1 MLVAQITDTHLGFAK
16 RSRGNVERLERVIV
30 AIAGHDPALVL
41 VTGDLTETGDPD
53 AYRLLRRMLQPFA
66 GRVLLTVGNHD
77 RRNAF
82 FETFSDIAPQAGFA
96 QTADARGPLRV
107 VMLDTLDEGWE
118 TAGFCV
124 QRADWLDACLK
135 QQVDQPTLIALH
147 HPPARTG
154 VDWIDVNADGRWS
167 ARLSAVVSRHPQV
180 VGLVAGHVH
189 QPVATSFA
197 GRPLLIAPPAA
208 LPVAYDIRP
217 IDPEVPDGRALIVA
231 RPPGFALHRWTGES
245 LITYFGTA
253 DDAPPVAQFD
263 RETQAMVTQR
273 FAEAATHDL

>member
-1 MLVAQITDTHLGFAK
+1 MLIAQITDTHLGFTE
-16 RSRGNVERLERVIV
+16 RSCGNIERLERVIV
-30 AIAGHDPALVL
+30 AVAQHDPALVL
-41 VTGDLTETGDPD
+41 VTGDLTENGDPE

-77 RRNAF
+77 RRDAF
-82 FETFSDIAPQAGFA
+82 FEAFGDVAPQSSFA

-124 QRADWLDACLK
+124 ERAAWLDACLT
-135 QQVDQPTLIALH
+135 QQAGQPTLIALH

-180 VGLVAGHVH
+180 VGLIAGHVH

-197 GRPLLIAPPAA
+197 GRPLLIAPPVA
-208 LPVAYDIRP
+208 LPVAYDMRP
-217 IDPEVPDGRALIVA
+217 TNPEVPDGRALIVS
-231 RPPGFALHRWTGES
+231 RRPGFALHRWTGEVLVS
-245 LITYFGTA
+245 YFGIA
-253 DDAPPVAQFD
+253 DDAPPVVLFNH
-263 RETQAMVTQR
+263 ETQAMVTQL
-273 FAEAATHDL
+273 FAEATTHDI